1 MTSTTAAPTIPV
13 REGPLLIAVAGLT
26 PRTGVTTTALALA
39 RTWPGPEPAVLLE
52 ADPAGGQLA
61 DLIDGDPYQ
70 GLASVSWAAHF
81 GAGPV
86 RLAEHLQTLPGGVG
100 FLAAPPGPDPLRTTW
115 VTMLLT
121 GRHHNRRLDEL
132 AAWRELGA
140 TVIADC
146 GTPDPALLPLLAGAD
161 ACLVL
166 VHADLIDPYRTGE
179 QILDL
184 AGHARRPGVLLLGA
198 DTDSAIATA
207 LRVPVLASVP
217 HTRHA
222 ATTLLHRT
230 WLSQRRNRLLHA
242 ARAITTT
249 VESQLRPPPA
259 PDTNARPDP
268 PSPRLPRVPRR
279 PTTGPTVYQ
288 IGLPTTTPPRGDTL
302 HLEASSAPRRTP
314 PTPAATDSDA
324 TATIVPQQPVE
335 PWEPS
340 GPAEPEIPSSASL
353 RPPEAGSAAALSAGS
368 VPEAVPVLSVAV
380 FGPLRVWWRPG
391 PQAVPVEITRSLRR
405 RERDLLIVLAVHP
418 HGAPREALIEALWD
432 EHHQPRRPTNAL
444 NTVVSRLRA
453 AITTATAD
461 TITEILDNDTYR
473 YRLAPDLWKV
483 DYHAFDTAVIELR
496 TATTHSERER
506 ACRAILGAAD
516 GVLAEDFAGDWIA
529 PIREHTRRDRLKA
542 VGKLAAM
549 LVETDPDQTLALL
562 ETALL
567 IDPTNE
573 PIYQD
578 ILRLHARLGE
588 RTAINPTL
596 ALLKRRLET
605 IGDLPT
611 QNTLNIAK
619 ALRDHNIA
627 NPDTAQRPRKGDTDP
642 PR

>member
-1 MTSTTAAPTIPV
+1 MTSTAAHTVPV
-13 REGPLLIAVAGLT
+13 REGPLLIAVAGLA
-26 PRTGVTTTALALA
+26 PGTGVTTTALALA
-39 RTWPGPEPAVLLE
+39 RTWPGPEPAVLVE

-61 DLIDGDPYQ
+61 ELVGGDPYR
-70 GLASVSWAAHF
+70 GLASVSRAAHF

-86 RLAEHLQTLPGGVG
+86 RLAQHLQALPGGVG
-100 FLAAPPGPDPLRTTW
+100 FLAAPPGPDPLRTAW

-121 GRHHNRRLDEL
+121 GRRHDRRLDEL

-146 GTPDPALLPLLAGAD
+146 GIPDPALLPLLAGAD

-166 VHADLIDPYRTGE
+166 VHADFVDPYRTGGQVLE
-179 QILDL
+179 V

-198 DTDSAIATA
+198 DTDSATATA

-217 HTRHA
+217 YTRRA
-222 ATTLLHRT
+222 ATALLHRT
-230 WLSQRRNRLLHA
+230 WLPQRRNRLLHA
-242 ARAITTT
+242 ARAIAST
-249 VESQLRPPPA
+249 VDSQLRPPPV
-259 PDTNARPDP
+259 PGTNARPANL
-268 PSPRLPRVPRR
+268 PSPRHTRVSRR
-279 PTTGPTVYQ
+279 RATGPAVYR
-288 IGLPTTTPPRGDTL
+288 IDLPATTPPPVDPTRR
-302 HLEASSAPRRTP
+302 EPSPAPRRTDLTP
-314 PTPAATDSDA
+314 PATVSQ
-324 TATIVPQQPVE
+324 PPVE
-335 PWEPS
+335 PWES
-340 GPAEPEIPSSASL
+340 SSPAEPEIVSSAPL
-353 RPPEAGSAAALSAGS
+353 APAPETGSAAVLSVSRVSEEG
-368 VPEAVPVLSVAV
+368 VPVLSVAV

-391 PQAVPVEITRSLRR
+391 PEAVPVEITRSLRR

-418 HGAPREALIEALWD
+418 HGATRDNLIEALWD
-432 EHHQPRRPTNAL
+432 EHRQPRRPTNAL

-453 AITTATAD
+453 AVTTATAD

-473 YRLAPDLWKV
+473 YRLAPDLWEV

-496 TATTHSERER
+496 TATTRSERER
-506 ACRAILGAAD
+506 ACRAVLGAAD

-529 PIREHTRRDRLKA
+529 PVREQARRDRLKA

-549 LVETDPDQTLALL
+549 LVDTDPDQTLALL

-573 PIYQD
+573 PVYQD

-619 ALRDHNIA
+619 ALRDHNIPG
-627 NPDTAQRPRKGDTDP
+627 PDTTRPPRKGDTDP

>member
-1 MTSTTAAPTIPV
+1 MTSTTAHTVPAG
-13 REGPLLIAVAGLT
+13 EGPLLIAVAGLA
-26 PRTGVTTTALALA
+26 PGTGVTTTALALA
-39 RTWPGPEPAVLLE
+39 RTWPGPEPAVLVE

-61 DLIDGDPYQ
+61 DLVDGDPYR
-70 GLASVSWAAHF
+70 GLASASWAAHF

-86 RLAEHLQTLPGGVG
+86 HLAEHLQTLPGGVG
-100 FLAAPPGPDPLRTTW
+100 FLAAPPGPDPLRATW

-146 GTPDPALLPLLAGAD
+146 GTPDSALMPLLAGAD

-166 VHADLIDPYRTGE
+166 VHADLVDPYRTGE
-179 QILDL
+179 QILEV

-198 DTDSAIATA
+198 DTDSDAATA
-207 LRVPVLASVP
+207 LRVPVLAAVP

-222 ATTLLHRT
+222 ATSLLHRT
-230 WLSQRRNRLLHA
+230 WLPQRRNRLLHA
-242 ARAITTT
+242 ARAIATT
-249 VESQLRPPPA
+249 VEIQLRPPPA
-259 PDTNARPDP
+259 PDTNARPDL
-268 PSPRLPRVPRR
+268 PSPRPTRVPRR
-279 PTTGPTVYQ
+279 RATGPTVYR
-288 IGLPTTTPPRGDTL
+288 IDLPATTPSPVDTNP
-302 HLEASSAPRRTP
+302 LEPSSAPRRTDLTP
-314 PTPAATDSDA
+314 PIT
-324 TATIVPQQPVE
+324 VPQAPVE
-335 PWEPS
+335 QWESS
-340 GPAEPEIPSSASL
+340 GPAEPEIPSSAPL
-353 RPPEAGSAAALSAGS
+353 APGPETDSAAALSVSS

-380 FGPLRVWWRPG
+380 FGPLRVWWRPDAE
-391 PQAVPVEITRSLRR
+391 AVAVEITRSLRR

-418 HGAPREALIEALWD
+418 HGATREALIEALWD
-432 EHHQPRRPTNAL
+432 EHSQPRRPTNAL

-461 TITEILDNDTYR
+461 TITEILDNDIYR
-473 YRLAPDLWKV
+473 YRLAPDLWEV
-483 DYHAFDTAVIELR
+483 DYHAFDTAVTELR
-496 TATTHSERER
+496 TATATATARGERER
-506 ACRAILGAAD
+506 ACRAVLGAAE

-529 PIREHTRRDRLKA
+529 AIREQARRDRLKA

-596 ALLKRRLET
+596 ALLKRRLES

-611 QNTLNIAK
+611 QNTLTIAK
-619 ALRDHNIA
+619 ALRDQNIA
-627 NPDTAQRPRKGDTDP
+627 SPNTARP
-642 PR
+642 PRTGGTEPNPPR